1 MSNGEWIIPYKA
13 WAPSMA
19 TEVNFLYR
27 YQNIYVSDNHRV
39 ALWCFFKH
47 LNLDKK
53 YQYLHIDAH
62 YDALG
67 GATRDFERLNVDL
80 RKISIQ
86 EFLTLPTSAG
96 KPNLIRWDN
105 YHPILFEAFDI
116 LSEKYFLTQK
126 KGRPY
131 PDLKEIELDQLPSTV
146 SHLKKD
152 LHFLN
157 LDLDYF
163 WQRVSDT
170 KFEMANDP
178 EKNLALLKTLSPEVV
193 VCAVS
198 PECCGGK
205 INALKTLEIFSDI
218 YQLPQEFFNT
228 FK

>member
-1 MSNGEWIIPYKA
+1 M
-13 WAPSMA
+13 
-19 TEVNFLYR
+19 
-27 YQNIYVSDNHRV
+27 
-39 ALWCFFKH
+39 
-47 LNLDKK
+47 
-53 YQYLHIDAH
+53 
-62 YDALG
+62 
-67 GATRDFERLNVDL
+67 RLPKD
-80 RKISIQ
+80 S
-86 EFLTLPTSAG
+86 
-96 KPNLIRWDN
+96 
-105 YHPILFEAFDI
+105 
-116 LSEKYFLTQK
+116 FLTQK